1 MTTKQHSAFKW
12 DMYCRRNEMVDIFN
26 SMSSEPKL
34 LETMTIT
41 LILMSGHNIS
51 RFSVAIEE
59 MWDTL
64 KRRIPETHEY

>member
-1 MTTKQHSAFKW
+1 
-12 DMYCRRNEMVDIFN
+12 MVDILN

-41 LILMSGHNIS
+41 LIWMGGHNIS

-64 KRRIPETHEY
+64 KRRISEHR